1 MCHPHA
7 IVVLQ
12 ILDVD
17 FRYVQLGADTLKFK
31 FSGISHFAFAVEQ
44 QFIAFLFSRRPAH
57 YRTDKHHNQDGY
69 DDVSHHAAPR
79 RLMTISATTAM

>member
-31 FSGISHFAFAVEQ
+31 FSGISAPGIRGRTAVYS
-44 QFIAFLFSRRPAH
+44 FLFSRRPAL
-57 YRTDKHHNQDGY
+57 YRHDKHHNQDGY
-69 DDVSHHAAPR
+69 DDVSRHFTLSIR
-79 RLMTISATTAM
+79 